1 MGVVVRSAPL
11 PENLLPASRWRRLR
25 PFLFVVSG
33 AFLLACLGP
42 QPPHPGLLIGA
53 ALCFLAV
60 APLVVAVP
68 WQRFDSAVSVL
79 PVVVYCSGVVLL
91 RHSSGGVGTGF
102 AALFLLPVV
111 WQGVYG
117 TRRSLALTCAV
128 VCASAGG
135 PILVIGGALYPAAAW
150 RETAMLCLAAMGIG
164 AVVHRIVDAV
174 RRQHR
179 VLVAVAQASHRLGNE
194 LDEVRRQI
202 SELTRDATG
211 ADRVIL
217 YHRADSTDVFD
228 ICLDGVEGGSVPFDD
243 LPPAA
248 GEAWE
253 TGSAV
258 VSTEDAGGRVGS
270 EWHQPIL
277 HDGTLVG
284 LLSVRW
290 DRVQHRGHDT
300 ATVMTLIASEASV
313 ALSRV
318 DLLHKVA
325 DLARRDEL
333 TGLPNRRGWSEAV
346 DAAGAMATRR
356 TEVLSVAMLDLDH
369 FKEFNDRHGHAAGDD
384 LLRVAASAWS
394 EVLRPGDVLARWG
407 GEEFALLL
415 PGTDEAE
422 AILVIERLRQATPSG
437 RTFSAGLVSRRC
449 SPNRRPDMSELLGL
463 ADRALY
469 RAKREGRARTCV
481 EAAPETAGTLM
492 FGRSW

>member
-1 MGVVVRSAPL
+1 MRSAPL

-25 PFLFVVSG
+25 PFLFVVCG

-42 QPPHPGLLIGA
+42 RPPHPGLLIGA

-79 PVVVYCSGVVLL
+79 PVVVYCAGVVLL

-128 VCASAGG
+128 ICASTGG
-135 PILVIGGALYPAAAW
+135 PIVLVGGALYPASAW
-150 RETAMLCLAAMGIG
+150 RETAMLCLAAIGIG

-174 RRQHR
+174 RQQHR

-194 LDEVRRQI
+194 IDEVRGQI
-202 SELTRDATG
+202 AELTKAATG
-211 ADRVIL
+211 ADRVTL
-217 YHRADSTDVFD
+217 YHRSDEPDVFD
-228 ICLDGVEGGSVPFDD
+228 ICLDGFESGSVPVDD
-243 LPPAA
+243 LPPGAA
-248 GEAWE
+248 EAWE
-253 TGSAV
+253 TGAAV
-258 VSTEDAGGRVGS
+258 TATVEEGSRPGS

-290 DRVQHRGHDT
+290 DRPRHRGHDI
-300 ATVMTLIASEASV
+300 ATVMALIASEASV

-346 DAAGAMATRR
+346 DAASAMAARR
-356 TEVLSVAMLDLDH
+356 SEVLSVAMLDLDH

-384 LLRVAASAWS
+384 LLRAAASAWS

-415 PGTDEAE
+415 PGTDETE
-422 AILVIERLRQATPSG
+422 AIVVIERLRQATPSG
-437 RTFSAGLVSRRC
+437 RTFSAGLVSRSC
-449 SPNRRPDMSELLGL
+449 SPNDRPDVAQLLDL

-481 EAAPETAGTLM
+481 EPAPMRAGSLM
-492 FGRSW
+492 FGRSC